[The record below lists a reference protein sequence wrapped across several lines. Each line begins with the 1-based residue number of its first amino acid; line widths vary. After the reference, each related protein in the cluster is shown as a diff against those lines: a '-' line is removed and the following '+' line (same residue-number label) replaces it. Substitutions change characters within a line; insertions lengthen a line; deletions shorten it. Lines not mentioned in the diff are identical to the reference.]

1 MSESSSSG
9 DAEPREV
16 SIEVPTAE
24 GGNMLDVVVSSL
36 DREEG
41 MEDVFFF
48 FPGAS
53 LMSLTRS
60 AKAALL

>member
-9 DAEPREV
+9 DAEPRE

-53 LMSLTRS
+53 SMSLTRS